1 MRLTKWIRGKFDP
14 GVWLFF
20 KFLGFFA
27 LVSSGLLFM
36 TEKFFPEQE
45 RYCRCPDREQQQ
57 LEAARLEAARLEEAR
72 RQDRVV
78 KRPGEL
84 DAEMQQRLKEAERRQ
99 RKAVRTPAAERV
111 RRAFEAWEREQAER
125 EAGVR
130 SREEADAVSEPAAEV
145 DR

>member
-45 RYCRCPDREQQQ
+45 RYCRCPDRGQQQ
-57 LEAARLEAARLEEAR
+57 LEAARLEEAR

-84 DAEMQQRLKEAERRQ
+84 NDEMQQLLKEVERRQ